1 MDDNGIVRRIHTED
15 MMQALGYG
23 SEDKYG
29 VKVKQVISIL
39 RQADPTD
46 SLAYEWI
53 RRLAL
58 NTSISNAD
66 AHAKN
71 YSVLFR
77 PNGVEIAPMY
87 DVLTT
92 TYWPDVSRDLP
103 MEIGGARGA
112 RQITPHHWRRLARD
126 NGLDPDVVEET
137 ARTVAWL
144 VLEHADEAYRDLPE
158 RAAGDLKRQL
168 ELANERVEPL
178 EPAEAQT
185 ESE

>member
-1 MDDNGIVRRIHTED
+1 
-15 MMQALGYG
+15 MQALGYG

-92 TYWPDVSRDLP
+92 TYWPDVRRI
-103 MEIGGARGA
+103 IGADWPGTTASTRMW
-112 RQITPHHWRRLARD
+112 WRKRPA
-126 NGLDPDVVEET
+126 P
-137 ARTVAWL
+137 WL
-144 VLEHADEAYRDLPE
+144 GWCWSMPTRRIATCRSVR
-158 RAAGDLKRQL
+158 RAI
-168 ELANERVEPL
+168 
-178 EPAEAQT
+178 
-185 ESE
+185 